1 MITLRRSEERGRAA
15 GNGIDSRFGFSFAD
29 YHDPAHVRFSVLRV
43 LNEDLL
49 APGAGFPE
57 HPHGDMEIVTYLLDG
72 VLEHQDSLGHRYQMR
87 RGDLQ
92 CMTAGQGI
100 RHSERNPSEREST
113 HLFQI
118 WLFPSSKGLQ
128 PEYQQAY
135 FSDDEKRR
143 HLRLLVSPDGRA
155 GSVRIHQ
162 DVSLYATLLSPG
174 QGIDYEIAAGR
185 RVYLQLATGRLELDG
200 KLLEEGDAAKVEG
213 LASVSFTAAADSTEL
228 LLFDL
233 P

>member
-1 MITLRRSEERGRAA
+1 MITLRRSEERGRAE
-15 GNGIDSRFGFSFAD
+15 GNGIDSRFGFSFAE
-29 YHDPAHVRFSVLRV
+29 YHEPAHVRFSVLRV
-43 LNEDLL
+43 LNEDVL

-72 VLEHQDSLGHRYQMR
+72 VLEHQDSLGHRHQMR
-87 RGDLQ
+87 RGDVQ
-92 CMTAGQGI
+92 CMTAGRGI

-118 WLFPSSKGLQ
+118 WLMPDRRGRE
-128 PEYQQAY
+128 PEYRQGY
-135 FSDDEKRR
+135 FPDDEKCR
-143 HLRLLVSPDGRA
+143 HLRLLVSPDGRG

-162 DVSLYATLLSPG
+162 DASLYATLLSPG
-174 QGIDYEIAAGR
+174 QRIDYEIAAGR
-185 RVYLQLATGRLELDG
+185 RVYLQVATGRLELDG
-200 KLLEEGDAAKVEG
+200 EVLESGDAAKIEE
-213 LASVSFTAAADSTEL
+213 LASVSFTATADLTEL